1 MTEIELDAREMI
13 EEIIDDNTMLMLV
26 FDKVSFDFWR
36 EFSHRFDMVDVIE
49 DWYNWYRKNN
59 MINLD
64 AFTKFNKWLDHL
76 HPELKEFLP
85 KGYKY
90 TGGTSGN
97 YKWASE

>member
-1 MTEIELDAREMI
+1 MTEIEIDAREMI

-64 AFTKFNKWLDHL
+64 AFTKFNKFI
-76 HPELKEFLP
+76 KIR
-85 KGYKY
+85 
-90 TGGTSGN
+90 
-97 YKWASE
+97 